1 MVTELQVHLQSY
13 INKLNSEEV
22 LNALSTR
29 ERLIDPDSLE
39 EGNIQENLGK
49 DTNPPVMTSLTVKVE
64 LVKGLR
70 GHREDTEAMRMQ
82 IKQTLS
88 KGKKE
93 KVWSTCFLL
102 SVDAQEATFFSK
114 NVAQLPLCLMSG
126 DNILGRQLLEA
137 LQHRFDCV
145 IFPLEL
151 PEDELMWM
159 STLWSSIPPPILG
172 QNTAA
177 APTNNKR

>member
-1 MVTELQVHLQSY
+1 MIAELQVHLQNY
-13 INKLNSEEV
+13 IDKL
-22 LNALSTR
+22 
-29 ERLIDPDSLE
+29 DPDEVFNTLNTRDELADQDGLE
-39 EGNIQENLGK
+39 EENGEENLDK
-49 DTNPPVMTSLTVKVE
+49 ETSPPTMTSLRVKVD

-70 GHREDTEAMRMQ
+70 GHREDTEAMRLQ
-82 IKQTLS
+82 VTQTAR
-88 KGKKE
+88 KEKKE
-93 KVWSTCFLL
+93 KVWSTCVLL

-114 NVAQLPLCLMSG
+114 NVAQLPLCLISG

>member
-1 MVTELQVHLQSY
+1 MVAELQVHLQSY
-13 INKLNSEEV
+13 IDKL
-22 LNALSTR
+22 
-29 ERLIDPDSLE
+29 DPDEVFNTLNTRNELADQDGLE
-39 EGNIQENLGK
+39 EENGEKNLDK
-49 DTNPPVMTSLTVKVE
+49 DTNPTTMTSLKVKVD

-70 GHREDTEAMRMQ
+70 GHREDTEAMRLQ
-82 IKQTLS
+82 VLQTTR
-88 KGKKE
+88 KEKK
-93 KVWSTCFLL
+93 KVWSTCVLL

-114 NVAQLPLCLMSG
+114 NVAQLPLCLISG
-126 DNILGRQLLEA
+126 DNILGRQLLTA

-159 STLWSSIPPPILG
+159 STLWSSIPPPILA